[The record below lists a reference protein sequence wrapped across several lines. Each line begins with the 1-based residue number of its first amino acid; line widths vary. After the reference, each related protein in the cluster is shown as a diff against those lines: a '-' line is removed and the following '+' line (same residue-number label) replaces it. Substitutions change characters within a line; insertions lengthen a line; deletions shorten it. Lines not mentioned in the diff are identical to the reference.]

1 MEYSS
6 INDAASRC
14 AAISKQLVE
23 MSALHAEACKIMT
36 DRPDGVM
43 WFKLFDN
50 DNMSW
55 PLLIPAS
62 VVAEQ
67 LQKQI
72 ENTKSVLLFWKEKL
86 DASWED

>member
-6 INDAASRC
+6 INDAANRC
-14 AAISKQLVE
+14 AAISKQLAE
-23 MSALHAEACKIMT
+23 MSALYSEACKIMT

-43 WFKLFDN
+43 WVKPFDN
-50 DNMSW
+50 DNISW

-86 DASWED
+86 YASWED